1 MADNTLNMVSA
12 VTAETF
18 KKLNFNAGMLL
29 VDFDYASA
37 TDASSLME
45 LIMSE
50 EAQSNSWLGVTR
62 GGINVDEGRSFWT
75 PNMDGGNRIPFV
87 GEKQF
92 DTAAPSIS
100 GTLLEY
106 RPKNV
111 KLVSGAADMSTV
123 GNVTSVKPRAT
134 INVGDYHTN
143 VVFIG
148 NVGPEGL
155 YAAILENALCVNGLN
170 SQSEDKN
177 VGTLPFKFV
186 GHSAS
191 PVFTDALPIEYKF
204 FGVSAD

>member
-1 MADNTLNMVSA
+1 MADNTLSMVSA
-12 VTAETF
+12 ITAETF
-18 KKLNFNAGMLL
+18 NRMNFNAGMLL

-37 TDASSLME
+37 TDAASLME

-50 EAQSNSWLGVTR
+50 EVQQSSWLGATR
-62 GGINVDEGRSFWT
+62 GGISVDEGRSYWS
-75 PNMDGGNRIPFV
+75 PDVDGKRMPFV

-92 DTAAPSIS
+92 DTAEPKIS

-111 KLVSGAADMSTV
+111 QIVSGAADLSTT
-123 GNVTSVKPRAT
+123 GQVTTVQPRAT
-134 INVGDYHTN
+134 IKKGDYHTN
-143 VVFIG
+143 VVFVG

-155 YAAILENALCVNGLN
+155 YVAELKGALCTSGIN
-170 SQSEDKN
+170 SQSTDKD
-177 VGTLPFKFV
+177 VGTLPFEFT

-191 PVFTDALPIEYKF
+191 PVFTDQLPITYKF